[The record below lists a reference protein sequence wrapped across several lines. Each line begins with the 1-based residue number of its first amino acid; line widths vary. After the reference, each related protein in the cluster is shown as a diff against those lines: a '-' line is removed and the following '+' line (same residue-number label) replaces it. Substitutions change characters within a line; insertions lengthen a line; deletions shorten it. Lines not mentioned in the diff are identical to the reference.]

1 MCLFLF
7 FLLTTLLPSAA
18 PAQPAP
24 ATSSELP
31 DLAAHTLVV
40 FNQADP
46 DSKSLAETYAKAR
59 SIPADRVV
67 GLTCALT
74 EEITR
79 AEFESTIR
87 KPLEE
92 LFQSR
97 GWMKRTDNFLPN
109 PILGLEGT
117 VPVQQSKENP
127 IWVMVLL
134 RGIPLKIAEDPT
146 ILAPENLMVQLRPN
160 AAAVDSELT
169 LS

>member
-1 MCLFLF
+1 MRFRLS
-7 FLLTTLLPSAA
+7 FLLVSLFPALA

-24 ATSSELP
+24 AASSSLP

-46 DSKSLAETYAKAR
+46 ESKSLAETYAKAR
-59 SIPADRVV
+59 SIPADRVI
-67 GLTCALT
+67 GLECALT

-79 AEFESTIR
+79 ADFEATIR

-97 GWMKRTDNFLPN
+97 GWMKRADNFLPN
-109 PILGLEGT
+109 PVVGLEGT
-117 VPVQQSKENP
+117 LPVQQSKENP
-127 IWVMVLL
+127 IWVMVLM
-134 RGIPLKIAEDPT
+134 RGMPLKIAEDPT

-160 AAAVDSELT
+160 AAAV